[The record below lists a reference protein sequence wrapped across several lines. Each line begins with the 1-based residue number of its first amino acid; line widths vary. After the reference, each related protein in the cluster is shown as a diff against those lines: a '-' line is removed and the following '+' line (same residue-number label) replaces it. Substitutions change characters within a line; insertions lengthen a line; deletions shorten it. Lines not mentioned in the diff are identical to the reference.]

1 MTFHYPQA
9 EEVLV
14 TALNDEACLS
24 QSICL
29 HVQEVF
35 IPIFFHYPNGLKDRS
50 VWEPRD
56 SSQYIRQWYQL
67 ASFREMVIPHGD
79 ATEHPIELSNTEL
92 DQVFAKYMDDFKQ
105 DLRPEQQGRKWTY
118 YKRCSETKMRR
129 EAGSVFIANAI
140 WQIGLPP
147 LPQFAADREPSSA
160 TEQRPDAQLSAQ
172 DLQAL
177 PWAIRS
183 VLECL
188 DRVAVALLEHR
199 TTPEFKE
206 AVRKSGT
213 EKRKSGLSAAE
224 QETRAA
230 NRKAKLEMH
239 IAKQL
244 AKEWDT
250 GVLTYSNCQKWQLT
264 LLEAYWD
271 RSLHARWSQ
280 VTSADTMCRKPRL
293 ARGSAT
299 EQTIH

>member
-1 MTFHYPQA
+1 
-9 EEVLV
+9 
-14 TALNDEACLS
+14 
-24 QSICL
+24 
-29 HVQEVF
+29 
-35 IPIFFHYPNGLKDRS
+35 
-50 VWEPRD
+50 
-56 SSQYIRQWYQL
+56 
-67 ASFREMVIPHGD
+67 
-79 ATEHPIELSNTEL
+79 
-92 DQVFAKYMDDFKQ
+92 
-105 DLRPEQQGRKWTY
+105 
-118 YKRCSETKMRR
+118 MRR
-129 EAGSVFIANAI
+129 EVGSVFIANAI

-183 VLECL
+183 VLEWL
-188 DRVAVALLEHR
+188 DRVDVALLEHR
-199 TTPEFKE
+199 ATPEFEE
-206 AVRKSGT
+206 AVRTSGT
-213 EKRKSGLSAAE
+213 EKGRSGLSATE

-230 NRKAKLEMH
+230 NRKAKLEMR

-244 AKEWDT
+244 AKEWHT